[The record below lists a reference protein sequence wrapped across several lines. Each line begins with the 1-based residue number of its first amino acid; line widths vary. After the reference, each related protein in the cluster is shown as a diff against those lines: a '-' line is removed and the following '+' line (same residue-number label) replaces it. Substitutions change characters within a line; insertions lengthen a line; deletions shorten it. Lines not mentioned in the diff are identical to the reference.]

1 MAVRFLGNGV
11 DLSLAH
17 GRRSSI
23 RALLGS
29 ELFLK
34 LLKFGHGNLFFRV
47 RDLAH
52 ALDLLNL

>member
-1 MAVRFLGNGV
+1 MNFLGNSV
-11 DLSLAH
+11 NLALAH
-17 GRRSSI
+17 GRGSSI

-34 LLKFGHGNLFFRV
+34 LFKLSHGNLFFRV